1 MARPAA
7 ARSLPLARHLLVRTG
22 DIDEARER
30 VGRVFCAHKLEYL
43 RPRHRLDM
51 RQHVARFGNL
61 ALSYITY
68 GADVSI
74 DPGKLSTFFLVHL
87 IPIGRSEIRIG
98 NGDLTGSSAVGA
110 VTSPTMALRMRWSAD
125 CAHLVLKIE
134 RAALERHLCGLLGDV
149 VTRPI
154 EFAPELPVESGLG
167 AAFRRQIHFV
177 AGELDRDDTLLTSPL
192 GIAAVEQTLMTA
204 LIAAQP
210 SNYTAALARQ
220 ASPATPRHVMRAE
233 ELIRTHPERSITVG
247 DLSEVSGVSA
257 RALFEGFRRFRST
270 TPMALLRTVRLE
282 RVHADLQAAPP
293 SENIAA
299 IAFKWGIVHLGRFA
313 QDYRR
318 RFGERPS
325 ETLRKGRGRK
335 STVTLKS

>member
-1 MARPAA
+1 MSAISAVCSATWSRGRSNLRRNYQSNRVWARRSAA
-7 ARSLPLARHLLVRTG
+7 KFISLPANLIAT
-22 DIDEARER
+22 I
-30 VGRVFCAHKLEYL
+30 
-43 RPRHRLDM
+43 
-51 RQHVARFGNL
+51 RF
-61 ALSYITY
+61 S
-68 GADVSI
+68 
-74 DPGKLSTFFLVHL
+74 
-87 IPIGRSEIRIG
+87 
-98 NGDLTGSSAVGA
+98 
-110 VTSPTMALRMRWSAD
+110 
-125 CAHLVLKIE
+125 
-134 RAALERHLCGLLGDV
+134 
-149 VTRPI
+149 
-154 EFAPELPVESGLG
+154 
-167 AAFRRQIHFV
+167 
-177 AGELDRDDTLLTSPL
+177 L

-282 RVHADLQAAPP
+282 RVHADLQAARP

-313 QDYRR
+313 QDYRG

-325 ETLRKGRGRK
+325 ETLRKSRGRK